1 VAGAPVPLASATPS
15 RTSHPRTC
23 QRSFAGYLAD
33 FLQESE
39 DLPSDQRQVRYEQP
53 RCVVVDL
60 VPGVGPDVMAASAR
74 LEQKL
79 GSNLA
84 KVLVSLTALL
94 YVSDYCRGMTG
105 G

>member
-1 VAGAPVPLASATPS
+1 LPVTLLTSSRNQKICRPISHKFGTSSQDGVA
-15 RTSHPRTC
+15 
-23 QRSFAGYLAD
+23 
-33 FLQESE
+33 
-39 DLPSDQRQVRYEQP
+39 
-53 RCVVVDL
+53 VDL
-60 VPGVGPDVMAASAR
+60 APGLDPDVMAASAR